1 MSANSKRDRLRKLI
15 EGIDVAMFTTYGEG
29 GYPVS
34 RPLSTQ
40 DTDFDGEVL
49 WFFVRRSSAK
59 VREIA
64 RNPKVNV
71 AYASKDRN
79 AYVSVAGTAKLVDDP
94 AKADELWSDAL
105 KAYFKR
111 GRNDPDLALIRVRVA
126 TAEFWEG
133 PSTGIGKM
141 IAFLVA
147 RATRDDAPMSENR
160 FIRMRPK
167 PAAKRRGA
175 AKKPAARARKAT
187 AKRATKSA
195 ASRTRRSPAK
205 RGARPAAK
213 R

>member
-40 DTDFDGEVL
+40 DTDFHGEVL

-133 PSTGIGKM
+133 PSTGIGRM

-147 RATRDDAPMSENR
+147 RATRDDAPLSENR

-167 PAAKRRGA
+167 PAARS
-175 AKKPAARARKAT
+175 RKAT
-187 AKRATKSA
+187 AKRATPSA

-205 RGARPAAK
+205 RGARPAAT